1 VRIATIVLLAGVL
14 GGGAAIARP
23 LPPTPRVPPFAF
35 TANLAQGLP
44 SAVCFSPGPD
54 LAHARRLSGLGYA
67 ETAWSPDGKRLAVA
81 GGRATTNPIRVETA
95 AGKKLRPVTSP
106 RLATEEDSNPAWSPD
121 GKAIAFS
128 RYVFYGRH
136 TDYRRAGIWTVDL
149 ADGRERHLTQRFGD
163 VLAWSPTGDVIAAD
177 LGNHDGGE
185 EIELLSP
192 KGDVVARFEL
202 PALEQFDRG
211 ASWSPDGRRLAVG
224 GGAIVD
230 RSGTIVAGYAPR
242 STDSAVSMEPSWA
255 ADGSIVFVRAA
266 TVYHARVNVRTLAP
280 ADLYL
285 AEVDKN
291 CVSAFR
297 LARAH
302 GTNGTR

>member
-1 VRIATIVLLAGVL
+1 VRIATIVLLASAL

-44 SAVCFSPGPD
+44 RAVCFSPGEV
-54 LAHARRLSGLGYA
+54 AHARRLTGLGYA

-81 GGRATTNPIRVETA
+81 GGRATTNSIRVETA
-95 AGKKLRPVTSP
+95 AGKRLRPVTSP

-121 GKAIAFS
+121 GKTIAFS

-185 EIELLSP
+185 EIELLSA
-192 KGDVVARFEL
+192 KGGVVARFEL
-202 PALEQFDRG
+202 AALDQFDRERAG
-211 ASWSPDGRRLAVG
+211 RPTAGGSRSVVARSSTAPGRSSRGMRRLRPTAPFRWSRRG
-224 GGAIVD
+224 RQTA
-230 RSGTIVAGYAPR
+230 RSSSRARPPCTTQGSTSGR
-242 STDSAVSMEPSWA
+242 SRRPTSTWRRRE
-255 ADGSIVFVRAA
+255 
-266 TVYHARVNVRTLAP
+266 
-280 ADLYL
+280 
-285 AEVDKN
+285 EVP
-291 CVSAFR
+291 
-297 LARAH
+297 
-302 GTNGTR
+302 TRR